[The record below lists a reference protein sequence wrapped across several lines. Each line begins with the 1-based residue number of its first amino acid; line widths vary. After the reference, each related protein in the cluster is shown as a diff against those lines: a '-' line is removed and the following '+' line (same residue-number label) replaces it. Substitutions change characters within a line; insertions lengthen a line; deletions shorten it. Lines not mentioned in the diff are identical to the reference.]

1 MDFTVEIWDE
11 NGKELSPNYNAGI
24 TTGGK
29 FDSSYKNIDGANKS
43 AWTNKD
49 NQEFWYAESYSF
61 ITYKDTALYPSVLNA
76 EKGLIRVT
84 TNLNIRVPA
93 GMWLS
98 CGNQSVCM
106 IKDPMFTNAW
116 YWYFDQRCTQNN
128 GNLKVAIDKLSFKK
142 NVLQMTLQPY
152 DEHANNDVGQG
163 YRSAVICLG
172 FQHYKA
178 TGNIIRAS
186 DVQNWVQKNQNALSV
201 NPAGPYGTWIGGL
214 AAYLVYKN
222 FDLTQDYHLE
232 IDEEIIEG
240 GCLSCAIA
248 TDTADPPDDRCVN
261 LGALLLTGA
270 WSVSGTH
277 RINGYKDGYKL
288 RNATVGAERQ
298 IKCGLLDISTSYS
311 PQQDQVAIDVAG
323 PTFAYPGR
331 RSKGTVQLNTLDM
344 YAAGRATAGVN
355 NRIKTLVTKLKNNK
369 WDKTRDS
376 FGAVQVFDTKMIGG
390 WWDASDGIETM
401 GPGSNFYR
409 NFIHTA
415 DDSIKLRAPNVTYY
429 NTTIWQ
435 GDTGAAINPTAYGYV
450 NGGVANCGAHGVFIH
465 RVTQTLRTYLC
476 GANELMQND
485 DLGGLVSNRTGFSD
499 IWFTPDQ
506 NNDLTF
512 TNVNIDDVY
521 VPSLANSNQKDANSI
536 GRLCVI
542 SAINPASDKST
553 AYNVPCKA
561 TRTSYLPLPTSKK
574 YSISIDLSMCTWDF
588 SGVNFTTSYNQGDQY
603 SSGAIVTGDFNFQ
616 AANGRFPWEWIPYE
630 LDNGDTTIHVNCQVL
645 PPTIK
650 T

>member
-1 MDFTVEIWDE
+1 
-11 NGKELSPNYNAGI
+11 
-24 TTGGK
+24 
-29 FDSSYKNIDGANKS
+29 
-43 AWTNKD
+43 
-49 NQEFWYAESYSF
+49 
-61 ITYKDTALYPSVLNA
+61 
-76 EKGLIRVT
+76 
-84 TNLNIRVPA
+84 
-93 GMWLS
+93 
-98 CGNQSVCM
+98 
-106 IKDPMFTNAW
+106 
-116 YWYFDQRCTQNN
+116 
-128 GNLKVAIDKLSFKK
+128 
-142 NVLQMTLQPY
+142 
-152 DEHANNDVGQG
+152 
-163 YRSAVICLG
+163 
-172 FQHYKA
+172 
-178 TGNIIRAS
+178 
-186 DVQNWVQKNQNALSV
+186 
-201 NPAGPYGTWIGGL
+201 
-214 AAYLVYKN
+214 
-222 FDLTQDYHLE
+222 
-232 IDEEIIEG
+232 
-240 GCLSCAIA
+240 
-248 TDTADPPDDRCVN
+248 
-261 LGALLLTGA
+261 
-270 WSVSGTH
+270 
-277 RINGYKDGYKL
+277 
-288 RNATVGAERQ
+288 
-298 IKCGLLDISTSYS
+298 
-311 PQQDQVAIDVAG
+311 
-323 PTFAYPGR
+323 
-331 RSKGTVQLNTLDM
+331 
-344 YAAGRATAGVN
+344 
-355 NRIKTLVTKLKNNK
+355 
-369 WDKTRDS
+369 
-376 FGAVQVFDTKMIGG
+376 
-390 WWDASDGIETM
+390 
-401 GPGSNFYR
+401 

-630 LDNGDTTIHVNCQVL
+630 LDNGDTTIHVNC
-645 PPTIK
+645 
-650 T
+650 